1 MILSTIDHVAIA
13 VPHRG
18 PAISRYLDDFG
29 GGSVASG
36 RRAGITI
43 DQVTFSY
50 GTKLEIVGPDPESP
64 ERDRT
69 YDFLRKYGSVV
80 HHVTVLV
87 DSVEDAVVTLAA
99 AGVRLVGV
107 HLSDPRYQEAF
118 VLPEQGGGVMVQLTW
133 KDVDDEGWARRHG
146 HTPTAPKLNC
156 PDFVGARWSQP
167 DLDSVAEQ
175 WRVLGGDV
183 AMRDSALTVSWG
195 PDRLRFEYVEGEPR
209 VVEELLFDGSPNLPY
224 STEAGPAV
232 ASARRK

>member
-43 DQVTFSY
+43 DQVIFSH
-50 GTKLEIVGPDPESP
+50 GTKLEIVCPDPECR
-64 ERDRT
+64 ERNRT

-80 HHVTVLV
+80 HHVTLLV
-87 DSVEDAVVTLAA
+87 DSVEDAVATLAA
-99 AGVRLVGV
+99 AGVRPVGV

-118 VLPEQGGGVMVQLTW
+118 VLPEQGGGVLVQLTW
-133 KDVDDEGWARRHG
+133 KDVDDEGWASRYG
-146 HTPTAPKLNC
+146 HSPTAPKLHC
-156 PDFVGARWSQP
+156 PDFIGARWSQS

-175 WRVLGGDV
+175 WRLLGGDV
-183 AMRDSALTVSWG
+183 AMRDSALIVSWG

-209 VVEELLFDGSPNLPY
+209 VVEELLFEGSRNL
-224 STEAGPAV
+224 SSSREAGPAV